1 MTLEQC
7 GEACTNSTECCSFE
21 WSPSREVCGFNK
33 GCIPTHVQ
41 YKDNIFCIPND
52 KSKITHVKYCYK
64 VRYLLFQPLVI
75 SPLVLLV
82 ARIRGRL
89 LQERMF
95 SRTVLRRRKRSIG
108 KLLLVRLGLGQNW

>member
-1 MTLEQC
+1 MRLFCLGKCPAGYYYKYGNDMNSQDQEDKMTLEQC

-52 KSKITHVKYCYK
+52 KSKTYEK
-64 VRYLLFQPLVI
+64 
-75 SPLVLLV
+75 S
-82 ARIRGRL
+82 
-89 LQERMF
+89 F
-95 SRTVLRRRKRSIG
+95 SKI
-108 KLLLVRLGLGQNW
+108 